1 MSTDS
6 STPIALNIDS
16 QPSIYSSST
25 LNRSWVVL
33 TDIRVEAMDG
43 AKYPTTIHKTALNN
57 KDLSSNKVKND
68 GSAQAEKLCF
78 RDKITYSLCLPQ
90 IAISGKQWK

>member
-1 MSTDS
+1 M
-6 STPIALNIDS
+6 
-16 QPSIYSSST
+16 
-25 LNRSWVVL
+25 L
-33 TDIRVEAMDG
+33 TDIRVEAKDSI
-43 AKYPTTIHKTALNN
+43 KYPTNIHKTALHN
-57 KDLSSNKVKND
+57 KDLSSHKVKND